1 MSTPKLTEL
10 LKVAQEAA
18 YLGGR
23 RALSYFRTGIAVET
37 KADSTPVTQADR
49 ESEQVIRAFIGSHFP
64 DHSVVGEEMGAHKG
78 TAEVRWIVDPIDGT
92 KSFVAGVPLWGV
104 LIGVEINDTPAVGV
118 LYAPTTD
125 EMVSAAQGQGCHL
138 NGRPCRVS
146 NVSTLSD
153 ATLLTSDIRHC
164 QKRSTA
170 YDQLAAQAK
179 VVRTWGDAYGYLLV
193 ATGRA
198 EIMLDPEMHP
208 WDCAPMLPI
217 LEEAGGHFR
226 DWTGKQTIWG
236 QDAFACNEALF
247 ERVADVLKQEKKSI

>member
-1 MSTPKLTEL
+1 MSTPSLTEL
-10 LKVAQEAA
+10 LNVAQEAA
-18 YLGGR
+18 HLGGR
-23 RALSYFRTGIAVET
+23 RALSYFRTDIAVET

-49 ESEQVIRAFIGSHFP
+49 ESEQVIRAFIGKHFP
-64 DHSVVGEEMGAHKG
+64 THSVVGEELGEQKG
-78 TAEVRWIVDPIDGT
+78 SAAVRWIVDPIDGT

-104 LIGVEINDTPAVGV
+104 LIGVEVNGVPSVGVIYTPAS
-118 LYAPTTD
+118 D
-125 EMVSAAQGQGCHL
+125 EMVAAAKGHGCRL
-138 NGRPCRVS
+138 NGGPCSVS
-146 NVSTLSD
+146 KVNKLAD

-164 QKRSTA
+164 QKRSNA
-170 YDQLAAQAK
+170 YDALAAQAK

-226 DWTGKQTIWG
+226 DWSGKATIWG
-236 QDAFACNEALF
+236 KDAFACNDALF
-247 ERVADVLKQEKKSI
+247 AQVADVLKKEKKNC